1 MPDLVR
7 GIGIRQVRIVCGI
20 TMFTYLVSHYSVH
33 ALGSISFDA
42 MVAGLTWHMAFW
54 RSPVV
59 TPVFYTAALTHWA
72 LGLWALYQ
80 RRQFRYTAAELTQLI
95 LGLSIP
101 ALLVIHF
108 VGVRAPGPL
117 FGRILYYPNAL
128 NAYFVL
134 RPWQA
139 WVQLTLLLVAWT
151 HGCIGLYFWLR
162 MKRFFTRAAPI
173 LLAFAVL
180 LPTLAWLGVVQ
191 GARAVIEL
199 RKDPQWRAANLPLFT
214 PPQRALLDDII
225 YFYFPI
231 GYVSVLGLIFV
242 ARGARVVRERWRGT
256 IKLSYPGGRVVSV
269 PRGYS
274 VLEASLRHRVPHASV
289 CGGKARCSTCR
300 IRVLNNPPLPPP
312 SWREDFVL
320 ERVGVRSDP
329 TVRLACQLRPD
340 CDLAFLLLLPPQLNL
355 SFVRERK
362 KARIGE
368 ERYLVSMFVDL
379 RGSTRIA
386 ERGLP
391 YDTVFLVNR
400 FLGAV
405 CQAVL
410 DAGGQPN
417 QFLGDGLLAV
427 FGLDTGA
434 ETASRQT
441 IDAVARIG
449 ANVEQLNKD
458 YASELREPIRFGIGV
473 NGGDVIVGDVGYRDH
488 TVFTALGDPVNVAAR
503 LQDLT
508 KELDCQAL
516 IADEVCRAAQLPES
530 ATTLHMV
537 AIRGREETLQARAV
551 VDARRLALAERFDDS
566 APGLPMSLSI

>member
-1 MPDLVR
+1 VR
-7 GIGIRQVRIVCGI
+7 SIGVRQVRIACGL

-33 ALGSISFDA
+33 ALGSISYDTMA
-42 MVAGLTWHMAFW
+42 EGLLWHMAFW

-80 RRQFRYTAAELTQLI
+80 RREFRYTAPEVIQLF

-101 ALLVIHF
+101 ALLIIHF
-108 VGVRAPGPL
+108 AGVRLPGPL
-117 FGRILYYPNAL
+117 FGRIHYYPNAL
-128 NAYFVL
+128 NAYWVL
-134 RPWQA
+134 RPWQE
-139 WVQLTLLLVAWT
+139 WVQLALLLVAWT

-162 MKRFFTRAAPI
+162 MKRFYVRAAPF
-173 LLAFAVL
+173 LVAFAVL

-191 GARAVIEL
+191 GARAFIEL
-199 RKDPQWRAANLPLFT
+199 RKDPQWRAANVPALAPA
-214 PPQRALLDDII
+214 QRALLDDII

-231 GYVSVLGLIFV
+231 GYASVLGLVFA
-242 ARGARVVRERWRGT
+242 ARGARLIRERWRGT
-256 IKLSYPGGRVVSV
+256 IKLSYPGGRTITV
-269 PRGYS
+269 PRGLS
-274 VLEASLRHRVPHASV
+274 VLEASLRYKVPHASV

-300 IRVLNNPPLPPP
+300 IRVLNEPPLPPP

-329 TVRLACQLRPD
+329 SIRLACQLRPD

-355 SFVRERK
+355 SFVQERK

-391 YDTVFLVNR
+391 FDTVFLVNR

-427 FGLDTGA
+427 FGLDSDA
-434 ETASRQT
+434 ETACRHA

-449 ANVEQLNKD
+449 ANVAQLNTD

-488 TVFTALGDPVNVAAR
+488 TVFTVIGDPVNVASR

-508 KELDCQAL
+508 KELQCEAL
-516 IADEVCRAAQLPES
+516 IADDVCRMAKLHDSAAE
-530 ATTLHMV
+530 LHTV
-537 AIRGREETLQARAV
+537 AIRGREEKLQVRAV
-551 VDARRLALAERFDDS
+551 AEARRLTRDEPLDESTLR
-566 APGLPMSLSI
+566 LPMSVSI